1 MWTEP
6 VDWLLA
12 RSSLEVLHGARCA
25 SPDQR
30 QSAGWYWNVLSAAVC
45 LVIAEALLL
54 SPLCSPTLQ
63 AVDL

>member
-1 MWTEP
+1 M
-6 VDWLLA
+6 DWLLA
-12 RSSLEVLHGARCA
+12 RSSLAVLHGTRRA

-30 QSAGWYWNVLSAAVC
+30 QIAGCYWTVLSAAVR

-54 SPLCSPTLQ
+54 APLCSPTLL